1 MNAPTSPKSALAIR
15 RGRVARPQ
23 KAVIYGPEGVGKSTL
38 AGQTPEPVFLDTE
51 GGTHHLDVARFD
63 SASTWEE
70 ITAAVSQLAKAE
82 HPFKTLVIDT
92 ADWLEKRLAEHLCRK
107 ANKESIEDF
116 GYGKGW
122 VLLAEEFA
130 RFLNSLDALLA
141 RGMHVVFL
149 AHATVRKFE
158 APDQAGSYDRF
169 ELKLSKQVAPLLK
182 EWADVVIFATYVTRT
197 VEKDSG
203 KLRGVGG
210 KERVLFANHTAA
222 FDAKNRHGLADKLAF
237 SIESLGVVFGTV
249 TAAKQESARSETPA
263 KPTAPVA
270 AEKPATLTDRIFAA
284 FQHKA
289 DMANVVDF
297 LVARG
302 QLKFTEDG
310 PLESIDN
317 LDPAY
322 AARMLS
328 EPDRFVAAV
337 NEWASANQKE
347 VAP

>member
-1 MNAPTSPKSALAIR
+1 MQTTPKSTNPLAIR
-15 RGRVARPQ
+15 RGRIARPQ
-23 KAVIYGPEGVGKSTL
+23 KVVIYGPEGVGKSTL

-63 SASTWEE
+63 AVTSWEE
-70 ITAAVSQLAKAE
+70 ITAAVTQLVKAD

-107 ANKESIEDF
+107 SNKDSIEDF

-122 VLLAEEFA
+122 VILTEEFA

-149 AHATVRKFE
+149 AHATVKKFE

-169 ELKLSKQVAPLLK
+169 ELKLSKSVAPLLK
-182 EWADVVIFATYVTRT
+182 EWADVVLFANYVTK
-197 VEKDSG
+197 VAEKDNG
-203 KLRGVGG
+203 KMRGVGG

-222 FDAKNRHGLADKLAF
+222 YDAKNRHGLPDKLPFTADA
-237 SIESLGVVFGTV
+237 LTPVFGAAAESGGCV
-249 TAAKQESARSETPA
+249 AAKTEPA
-263 KPTAPVA
+263 EPA
-270 AEKPATLTDRIFAA
+270 ASLTDRVFAA
-284 FQHKA
+284 FQYKA

-302 QLKFTEDG
+302 QLGYTQEG

-317 LDPAY
+317 LDPEY

-328 EPDRFVAAV
+328 EPDRFIAAV
-337 NEWASANQKE
+337 NEWAAANQKE

>member
-1 MNAPTSPKSALAIR
+1 MKSTTLTPMPLAIR
-15 RGRVARPQ
+15 RGKITRPQ
-23 KAVIYGPEGVGKSTL
+23 KAVVYGPEGVGKSTL
-38 AGQTPEPVFLDTE
+38 AGRLPEPVFLDTE
-51 GGTHHLDVARFD
+51 GGTHHLDVVRLDA
-63 SASTWEE
+63 ASTWDE
-70 ITAAVSQLAKAE
+70 INSAVTQLAKSQ

-92 ADWLEKRLAEHLCRK
+92 ADWLEKRLVEHLCRK
-107 ANKESIEDF
+107 SNKDSIEDF

-122 VLLAEEFA
+122 VILAEEFA
-130 RFLNSLDALLA
+130 RFLHSLDALLD

-182 EWADVVIFATYVTRT
+182 EWADVVLFGNYVTKIA
-197 VEKDSG
+197 EKDNG

-210 KERVLFANHTAA
+210 KERVLFATHSAA
-222 FDAKNRHGLADKLAF
+222 YDAKNRHGLPEKLPFAV
-237 SIESLGVVFGTV
+237 EALAPVFGAAAESKGSVATMPEV
-249 TAAKQESARSETPA
+249 AGPAAKAPAES
-263 KPTAPVA
+263 
-270 AEKPATLTDRIFAA
+270 LTDRIFAA
-284 FQHKA
+284 FKHKA

-302 QLKFTEDG
+302 QLGYTQEG

-328 EPDRFVAAV
+328 EPDRFIAAV
-337 NEWASANQKE
+337 NEWAAANQKE